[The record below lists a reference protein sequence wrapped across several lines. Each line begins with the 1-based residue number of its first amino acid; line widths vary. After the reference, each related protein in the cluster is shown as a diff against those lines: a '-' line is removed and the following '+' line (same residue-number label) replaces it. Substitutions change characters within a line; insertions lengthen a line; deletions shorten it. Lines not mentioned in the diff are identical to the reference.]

1 MSDTQPESRGLG
13 GLPIIGALLDPPP
26 TVAVVRLSGVIGAMG
41 GFRRGLSLG
50 SQAGVLQRAFK
61 LRNLKAVALAVNSP
75 GGSPVQSAL
84 IAGRIRQLADEKQ
97 IPVVAFAEDVAAS
110 GGYWL
115 ACAADEIYAD
125 ASSIIGSI
133 GVVSGGFG
141 LQGLIE
147 KLGVERR
154 LHTAGDKKA
163 MLDPFQPEKPAE
175 VKHLKDIQGDIHQAF
190 KDMVRARR
198 GDRLK
203 GAEKDLFSGAFW
215 TGAKALD
222 LGLIDGLGDLRAVM
236 RARYGDKVKLRVVGE
251 RRGLFGRLRFGA
263 TFDGPG
269 GTDWAGQAV
278 AAIEER
284 MIWNRFGL

>member
-1 MSDTQPESRGLG
+1 MSETQPETRGLG
-13 GLPIIGALLDPPP
+13 SLPVIGALLDPPP
-26 TVAVVRLSGVIGAMG
+26 TVAVLRLSGVIGAMG

-50 SQAGVLQRAFK
+50 DQAAAIDRAFK
-61 LRNLKAVALAVNSP
+61 QRNLKAVALAVNSP

-84 IAGRIRQLADEKQ
+84 IAGRIRQMAEEKQ
-97 IPVVAFAEDVAAS
+97 VPVIAFCEDVAAS

-115 ACAADEIYAD
+115 ACAADEIFAD

-147 KLGVERR
+147 KLGIERR
-154 LHTAGDKKA
+154 LHTSGDKKA

-175 VKHLKDIQGDIHQAF
+175 VKHLKDIQGDIHDAF
-190 KDMVRARR
+190 KDMVRTRR

-215 TGAKALD
+215 TGARALD
-222 LGLIDGLGDLRAVM
+222 LGLIDGLGDIRSVL
-236 RARYGDKVKLRVVGE
+236 RARYGEKVRLRVVGE
-251 RRGLFGRLRFGA
+251 RRGLLRRLRFGG
-263 TFDGPG
+263 TGPEA
-269 GTDWAGQAV
+269 DWAGQLV
-278 AAIEER
+278 AALEDR
-284 MIWNRFGL
+284 LTWNRFGL